1 LDSTEQERNDESDDA
16 RWQRC
21 VATWPE
27 GVAEA
32 DEGVLRIGLRKAGRR
47 KFRDDEVRLMIVE
60 AIIHAWQSVVQT
72 AARHLFVRGGSGY
85 HEALHV
91 EATQITLWKLSDM
104 LRNPD
109 ADVVSI
115 RKQLV
120 TIAVHDAI
128 DLLRKEA
135 RHQER
140 RAAAGTGTED
150 YGFARKEGPGPT
162 TRELMQQIREKLA
175 QLDPL
180 IRQIVECDFE
190 HDLTNKEIAARF
202 GISLDRVKHGKSAGM
217 KLLMEWM
224 RDAK

>member
-1 LDSTEQERNDESDDA
+1 LDSSENELNDESEDA

-21 VATWPE
+21 LLTWPA

-32 DEGVLRIGLRKAGRR
+32 DEVVLRVGLRKVGRR
-47 KFRDDEVRLMIVE
+47 KLGDDEVRLMIAE
-60 AIIHAWQSVVQT
+60 SIIHAWQPAVQT

-109 ADVVSI
+109 ADVLSI
-115 RKQLV
+115 RKQLA

-140 RAAAGTGTED
+140 RASAGTGTED
-150 YGFARKEGPGPT
+150 YGVARKEGPGPT

-175 QLDPL
+175 RLDPL
-180 IRQIVECDFE
+180 IRQIVECYYE
-190 HDLTNKEIAARF
+190 HDLTNPEIAARL

-217 KLLMEWM
+217 KQLIEWM
-224 RDAK
+224 SANK